1 MQWNFDSDEFQ
12 QLNTDFLDEFR
23 LCKWLTPNPN
33 LFIYQSQLN
42 ADLNSL
48 RSARMQVF
56 MKIDQMSEKLQVYD
70 SKWLEYEN
78 GDYWDQSYLS

>member
-1 MQWNFDSDEFQ
+1 MQLNFDSDEFQ
-12 QLNTDFLDEFR
+12 SLITDYLYVIG
-23 LCKWLTPNPN
+23 LCNWLIPRPN